1 MIERTMASP
10 IPIPVGL
17 VVKKGSNSLGMTLG
31 GTPFPESRTD
41 TRIPPESSKRAHN
54 VTSRGPRLSETES
67 NAFKTRFSM
76 ACVRWAL
83 SPRTEGREPGTSIDH
98 EISFI
103 LASGIDNGTYYMLE
117 PDMNHYRDDAGTGNV
132 LRSACS
138 GLRAWLSCADA
149 SAPGSGGPTAPNSK
163 LIGASP
169 PLMRVACSTTN
180 ESLPMS
186 RTTRPTDG
194 ESREADTV

>member
-1 MIERTMASP
+1 MAFFTPHHGYFADGFDSGVSEFRSMVKALHDAGIEV
-10 IPIPVGL
+10 IL
-17 VVKKGSNSLGMTLG
+17 DVVYNHTAEG
-31 GTPFPESRTD
+31 E
-41 TRIPPESSKRAHN
+41 
-54 VTSRGPRLSETES
+54 ETGH
-67 NAFKTRFSM
+67 TY
-76 ACVRWAL
+76 
-83 SPRTEGREPGTSIDH
+83 
-98 EISFI
+98 SFR
-103 LASGIDNGTYYMLE
+103 GIDNGTYYMLE
-117 PDMNHYRDDAGTGNV
+117 PDMNHYRDDTGTGNV
-132 LRSACS
+132 LRSAGS

>member
-1 MIERTMASP
+1 M
-10 IPIPVGL
+10 
-17 VVKKGSNSLGMTLG
+17 
-31 GTPFPESRTD
+31 
-41 TRIPPESSKRAHN
+41 
-54 VTSRGPRLSETES
+54 
-67 NAFKTRFSM
+67 
-76 ACVRWAL
+76 
-83 SPRTEGREPGTSIDH
+83 
-98 EISFI
+98 SFI
-103 LASGIDNGTYYMLE
+103 IIPQKATRRVTLTASAVLITALTTLLE
-117 PDMNHYRDDAGTGNV
+117 PDMNHYRDDTGTGNV
-132 LRSACS
+132 LRSAGS